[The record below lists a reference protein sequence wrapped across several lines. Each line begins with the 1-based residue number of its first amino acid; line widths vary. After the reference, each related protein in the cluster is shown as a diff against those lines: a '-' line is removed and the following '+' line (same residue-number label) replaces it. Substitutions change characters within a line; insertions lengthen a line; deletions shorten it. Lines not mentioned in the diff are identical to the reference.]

1 MLREKSWLLQR
12 LYAVCKLFAKV
23 WFDRESVAFARSE
36 RGRGRK
42 KKSAVKMAL
51 QLSNACI
58 MPTIISARP
67 REHIFLYYRLYI
79 RYATDR
85 KDRGNKRYYFVR
97 RVTSCSSS
105 RSPPPLARTHFNCSA
120 LLTRKEGKKTL
131 VKREGGGGGNTSFIL
146 FSMGH

>member
-1 MLREKSWLLQR
+1 
-12 LYAVCKLFAKV
+12 
-23 WFDRESVAFARSE
+23 
-36 RGRGRK
+36 
-42 KKSAVKMAL
+42 MAL

-67 REHIFLYYRLYI
+67 RERIFLYYRLYI

-97 RVTSCSSS
+97 RVAFSS
-105 RSPPPLARTHFNCSA
+105 RSPPPFPIPLARTYFNCSA

-131 VKREGGGGGNTSFIL
+131 VKREGWGEISFIF
-146 FSMGH
+146 FSMEH